1 MLYKLVYNTSS
12 SSISKEKNFMTPLN
26 LFVLGSMGTTEKR
39 MTLVSLLREN
49 LPLHRCCSWHFRLCI
64 KGLVKIGVS

>member
-1 MLYKLVYNTSS
+1 
-12 SSISKEKNFMTPLN
+12 MTPLN